1 MMIKKCVAIALLSGT
16 AVLQAGFFSVGTGYN
31 FTQEDVTKGSAA
43 VTEIKHNSLS
53 ANIAYNQSLS
63 DRWRVTAGFNVN
75 SPYQKNNTGMN
86 AKSSIGLFVF
96 PSYKLS
102 KKVYMRAGVI
112 YKKTDF
118 HDQATDVSIRAPRFS
133 VGVSRGLTS
142 NLAGTVWVGLTPE
155 KSKTVSGVDYKIK
168 SKSLSLGLIYS
179 FI

>member
-1 MMIKKCVAIALLSGT
+1 MIKKCVAMAFLSGT
-16 AVLQAGFFSVGTGYN
+16 AVLKAGFFSIGAGYN
-31 FTQEDVTKGSAA
+31 FTQVDVIKGSALA
-43 VTEIKHNSLS
+43 TDIKHNSLS
-53 ANIAYNQSLS
+53 ANIAYSLRS
-63 DRWRVTAGFNVN
+63 PDSWGVTAGFHVH

-86 AKSSIGLFVF
+86 AKSSMGFFVF
-96 PSYKLS
+96 PTYQLS
-102 KKVYMRAGVI
+102 KHVYMKAGVN